1 VRFRTARG
9 GAAAVS
15 VVLAASLVL
24 AACGSSGGSSSS
36 SGSKTSGSTGT
47 SSTAAQSTTGNT
59 ASAPGVTPTTITI
72 GQIADISQPVPG
84 LFKSAQVALQAYAA
98 YINDQGGVYGR
109 KLVVD
114 SRDTAFNPAT
124 IQSEAADISAHDFA
138 FVGNYTLF
146 DVAAKPAI
154 DAAKIPNIGVPIGD
168 ALANDPNTWSP
179 VPSGNNMAALGPFEY
194 FKQTNPAAMQNI
206 GVIYAAATPSA
217 QEAYAVLQKVAA
229 DLGLKITYA
238 RGFQA
243 NETTFDSDVLKMKDA
258 GVKFVWFD
266 GPDNYT
272 ATLNREFAQ
281 QNFKPISY
289 MSAGYGSNL
298 VKLGGP
304 AVEGVYLP
312 LQTALFLGQ
321 DGNAVPVVKTFDK
334 YMARIDPTDSIAS
347 WGATSW
353 AAAALFVQ
361 ALKNAGQNPT
371 RASLETALNKITS
384 FNADGLIA
392 TSNPAANVP
401 AACWLLAQVKNGQIV
416 RIPPTPS
423 SGFICKPADQLPL
436 NGFTPS
442 SRVNTT
448 VTS

>member
-1 VRFRTARG
+1 MGFTRHRL
-9 GAAAVS
+9 GAGVVS
-15 VVLAASLVL
+15 ASLVVSLAL
-24 AACGSSGGSSSS
+24 AACGSSGSSSAS
-36 SGSKTSGSTGT
+36 NKTSGSTGT
-47 SSTAAQSTTGNT
+47 STTATQSTAGNT
-59 ASAPGVTPTTITI
+59 ASAPGVTPTSITI

-98 YINDQGGVYGR
+98 YINGQGGVYGR
-109 KLVVD
+109 KLIVD

-124 IQSEAADISAHDFA
+124 IQSEAQDISAHDFA

-154 DAAKIPNIGVPIGD
+154 DAAKIPNVGTPIGD
-168 ALANDPNTWSP
+168 ALGSDPNTWSP

-194 FKQTNPAAMQNI
+194 FKQKFPDAMQNI

-217 QEAYAVLQKVAA
+217 QEAYTVLQQVTAH
-229 DLGLKITYA
+229 LGMKITYA

-289 MSAGYGSNL
+289 MTAGYGSNL

-321 DGNAVPVVKTFDK
+321 DATAVPVVKTFDK
-334 YMARIDPTDSIAS
+334 YMTQIDPTDSIAS

-401 AACWLLAQVKNGQIV
+401 GGCWLLAQVKNGQV
-416 RIPPTPS
+416 TRVPPTPS
-423 SGFICKPADQLPL
+423 TGFICNPSDQLPL
-436 NGFTPS
+436 NGFTPNP
-442 SRVNTT
+442 RVNTT

>member
-1 VRFRTARG
+1 MSFRKHRI
-9 GAAAVS
+9 GAGVAS
-15 VVLAASLVL
+15 ASLIAALAL
-24 AACGSSGGSSSS
+24 AACGSSSSSS
-36 SGSKTSGSTGT
+36 ASSSTTSGSSGT
-47 SSTAAQSTTGNT
+47 STTATQSTAGNT
-59 ASAPGVTPTTITI
+59 ASAPGVTPTSITI

-84 LFKSAQVALQAYAA
+84 LFKSAQVGIQAYAA
-98 YINDQGGVYGR
+98 YINAQGGIYGR
-109 KLVVD
+109 KLIVD
-114 SRDTAFNPAT
+114 SRDTAFNPST
-124 IQSEAADISAHDFA
+124 IQTEAQDISAHDFA

-154 DAAKIPNIGVPIGD
+154 DAAKIPNIGVPIGA

-179 VPSGNNMAALGPFEY
+179 VPSGNNDAALGPFEY
-194 FKQTNPAAMQNI
+194 FKQTDPSAMQNI

-217 QEAYAVLQKVAA
+217 QEAYTVLQAVAGH
-229 DLGLKITYA
+229 LGMKITYA

-243 NETTFDSDVLKMKDA
+243 NETTFDADVLKMKAA

-289 MSAGYGSNL
+289 MTAGYGGNL
-298 VKLGGP
+298 IKLGGP

-321 DGNAVPVVKTFDK
+321 DAKAVPVVATFDK
-334 YMARIDPTDSIAS
+334 YMNQIDATDSIAS

-353 AAAALFVQ
+353 ASGALFVQ

-371 RASLETALNKITS
+371 RVSLEAALNKITN
-384 FNADGLIA
+384 FDANGLVA
-392 TSNPAANVP
+392 PANPAANIP
-401 AACWLLAQVKNGQIV
+401 AACWLLAQVKNGQVV
-416 RIPPTPS
+416 RVAPS
-423 SGFICKPADQLPL
+423 PSAGYICNPGDQLPIG
-436 NGFTPS
+436 GFTPDNA
-442 SRVNTT
+442 RVNSTPT
-448 VTS
+448 P